1 MHLDES
7 EKKLSLVYFE
17 KFYGGFGELMET
29 EFKVNISH
37 HIYWVL
43 FLLDLFS
50 KIWKWD
56 KSLTKIK
63 VCLQFMGA
71 QPLIDNRTD
80 DWNEWVWERQI

>member
-37 HIYWVL
+37 HILSFV
-43 FLLDLFS
+43 FIRF
-50 KIWKWD
+50 
-56 KSLTKIK
+56 
-63 VCLQFMGA
+63 VQ
-71 QPLIDNRTD
+71 
-80 DWNEWVWERQI
+80 